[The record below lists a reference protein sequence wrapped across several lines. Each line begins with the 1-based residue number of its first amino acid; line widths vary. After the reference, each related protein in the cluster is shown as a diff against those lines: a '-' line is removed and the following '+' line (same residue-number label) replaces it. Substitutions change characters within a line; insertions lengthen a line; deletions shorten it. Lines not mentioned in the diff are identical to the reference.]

1 MQGISLTLFSTYT
14 KIYIPKAGLKKVFN
28 YIKLSN
34 SSLISTHISF
44 SAMISTNKLKKQ
56 NKKLTPVYFTI
67 SIEPQ
72 HEFLSGSVYLYK
84 YCISCYL

>member
-44 SAMISTNKLKKQ
+44 STMIPTNKLKKQ
-56 NKKLTPVYFTI
+56 NKKLTFTI